1 MSHPFARHPII
12 GEKEFI
18 ASCPLCGTIDKV
30 ILNIPRGTK
39 EKARVNMT
47 LPENLI
53 PDCVGGL
60 FGDEHKEVSMVI
72 SPDTV
77 VCLWDDDS
85 SDEVEEGSGE
95 EDLLEPAPTQEPP
108 PTQPTWSPPSH
119 SSQQAA
125 QAAHRSNCGASDQ
138 SDDGSEGDVGLRVF
152 SPNTSRKAGAALA
165 LMRERLDLPP
175 LPTRPTRTPPNS
187 PRNPPQKRH
196 HGQDD

>member
-30 ILNIPRGTK
+30 ILNIPRGMK

-85 SDEVEEGSGE
+85 SDEIEEGSGE
-95 EDLLEPAPTQEPP
+95 EDLLEPAPTQESP
-108 PTQPTWSPPSH
+108 PTRQTWSPPSH
-119 SSQQAA
+119 GA
-125 QAAHRSNCGASDQ
+125 QSDQ

-187 PRNPPQKRH
+187 PRSPPQKRH